1 MVYPKDVKCLLCG
14 KNLYGS
20 KNYPRYKLVKTNSA
34 FDIKHSG
41 DICIE
46 CGNKLKGE

>member
-1 MVYPKDVKCLLCG
+1 MKTIDEYKCLLCG
-14 KNLYGS
+14 KNVYGS
-20 KNYPRYKLVKTNSA
+20 KNYPRYKLVRYNTA

-46 CGNKLKGE
+46 CIDKLKL